1 MASTPDKYAKRR
13 ARTSALSTVIGISLV
28 LFMLGILTILIL
40 NAQKLSTYVKESI
53 RIEVFLDAEMK
64 EAAITRLK
72 KELEAQPYAR
82 QAVYISKEES
92 ANQLEEELGEDFMGF
107 LDYNPLP
114 GLIDL
119 SLKID
124 FTHPDSIAAVA
135 QSLEARSGV
144 NEVVY
149 SPNLIRQIETNV
161 NKIGLALLAFS
172 GLLLLVAIALI
183 NNTIR
188 LTIYSKRFV
197 IRSMQLVGATS
208 GFIQRPFI
216 WNGIL
221 QGLYASFIAIL
232 LIMAIMFAVRHEVPE
247 FFEFNDLIMF
257 VKLFGLV
264 TILGMIISGISTLF
278 AVRRYLRMDASKI
291 Y

>member
-1 MASTPDKYAKRR
+1 MASTPNKYAKRR
-13 ARTSALSTVIGISLV
+13 ARTSAISTVIGISLV
-28 LFMLGILTILIL
+28 LFMLGILAILVL
-40 NAQKLSTYVKESI
+40 NAQKLSTYVRESI
-53 RIEVFLDAEMK
+53 RVEVFLDAEMS
-64 EAAITRLK
+64 EGEVTRLK
-72 KELEAQPYAR
+72 KEIDAEPYSNAT
-82 QAVYISKEES
+82 QYISKEE
-92 ANQLEEELGEDFMGF
+92 AAAQLQEDLGEEFIDF

-119 SLKID
+119 RLKVD
-124 FTHPDSIAAVA
+124 YTQPDSISAIAAE
-135 QSLEARSGV
+135 LEERAGV
-144 NEVVY
+144 SEVVY
-149 SPNLIRQIETNV
+149 SPNLIRQIETNI
-161 NKIGLALLAFS
+161 NKIGIAILAFS
-172 GLLLLVAIALI
+172 VLLLLIAIALI

-188 LTIYSKRFV
+188 LTIYSKRLV
-197 IRSMQLVGATS
+197 IRSMQLVGATG

-232 LIMAIMFAVRHEVPE
+232 LILGILFGIRHEVPE

-264 TILGMIISGISTLF
+264 ALLGMIISGISTLF

>member
-1 MASTPDKYAKRR
+1 
-13 ARTSALSTVIGISLV
+13 
-28 LFMLGILTILIL
+28 MLGILAILVL
-40 NAQKLSTYVKESI
+40 NAQKLSTYVRESI
-53 RIEVFLDAEMK
+53 RVEVFLDADLSEG
-64 EAAITRLK
+64 EVTRLK
-72 KELEAQPYAR
+72 KEIDAQPYSGSTE
-82 QAVYISKEES
+82 YISKEE
-92 ANQLEEELGEDFMGF
+92 AAAQLQEDLGEEFIDF

-119 SLKID
+119 RLKVD
-124 FTHPDSIAAVA
+124 YTHPDSISAIAAEIEGRA
-135 QSLEARSGV
+135 GV
-144 NEVVY
+144 SEVVY
-149 SPNLIRQIETNV
+149 SPNLIRQIETNI
-161 NKIGLALLAFS
+161 NKIGIAILGFS
-172 GLLLLVAIALI
+172 VLLLLIAIALI

-197 IRSMQLVGATS
+197 IRSMQLVGAT
-208 GFIQRPFI
+208 GAFIQRPFI

-232 LIMAIMFAVRHEVPE
+232 LILGILFGIRHEVPE

-264 TILGMIISGISTLF
+264 ALLGMIISGISTLF

>member
-1 MASTPDKYAKRR
+1 MAYTPDKYARRR
-13 ARTSALSTVIGISLV
+13 ARTSAVSTVIGISLV
-28 LFMLGILTILIL
+28 LFMLGILSILIL

-53 RIEVFLDAEMK
+53 RVEIFL
-64 EAAITRLK
+64 EADLSEGEITRLK
-72 KELEAQPYAR
+72 KEIDAEAYSR
-82 QAVYISKEES
+82 STEYISKEES
-92 ANQLEEELGEDFMGF
+92 AKQLQEDLGEEFMDF

-119 SLKID
+119 KLNVEY
-124 FTHPDSIAAVA
+124 THPDSIATIAGKI
-135 QSLEARSGV
+135 EAREGV

-149 SPNLIRQIETNV
+149 SPNLIRQIENNI
-161 NKIGLALLAFS
+161 NKIGIALLAFS
-172 GLLLLVAIALI
+172 ALLLLIAIALI

-197 IRSMQLVGATS
+197 IRSMQLVGATG

-232 LIMAIMFAVRHEVPE
+232 LILGILFAVRHEVPE

-257 VKLFGLV
+257 VKLFSLV
-264 TILGMIISGISTLF
+264 SLLGMVISGISTLF

>member
-1 MASTPDKYAKRR
+1 MASTPDKYARRR
-13 ARTSALSTVIGISLV
+13 ARTSAVSTVIGISLV
-28 LFMLGILTILIL
+28 LFMLGILSILIL

-53 RIEVFLDAEMK
+53 RVEVFLDADLSEG
-64 EAAITRLK
+64 AIIRLK
-72 KELEAQPYAR
+72 KEIDAEAYSRA
-82 QAVYISKEES
+82 KEES
-92 ANQLEEELGEDFMGF
+92 AAQLQEDLGEEFMDF

-119 SLKID
+119 KLNVAY
-124 FTHPDSIAAVA
+124 THPDSISAIAEDIE
-135 QSLEARSGV
+135 LREGV
-144 NEVVY
+144 SEVVY
-149 SPNLIRQIETNV
+149 SPNLIRQIETNI
-161 NKIGLALLAFS
+161 NKIGVALLAFS
-172 GLLLLVAIALI
+172 VLLLLIAIALI

-197 IRSMQLVGATS
+197 IRSMQLVGATG

-232 LIMAIMFAVRHEVPE
+232 LILGILFAVRHEVPE

-257 VKLFGLV
+257 VKLFSLV
-264 TILGMIISGISTLF
+264 ALLGMVISGISTLF

>member
-1 MASTPDKYAKRR
+1 MASTPDKYARRR
-13 ARTSALSTVIGISLV
+13 ARTSAVSTVIGISLV
-28 LFMLGILTILIL
+28 LFMLGILSILVL

-53 RIEVFLDAEMK
+53 RVEVFLNADLSNGE
-64 EAAITRLK
+64 ITRLK
-72 KELEAQPYAR
+72 KEIDAEPYSRATE
-82 QAVYISKEES
+82 YISKEES
-92 ANQLEEELGEDFMGF
+92 ARQLQEDLGEEFLDF

-119 SLKID
+119 KLNVD
-124 FTHPDSIAAVA
+124 YTHPDSISDIAEEIE
-135 QSLEARSGV
+135 LRNGV

-149 SPNLIRQIETNV
+149 SPNLIRQIETNI
-161 NKIGLALLAFS
+161 NKIGLALMAFS
-172 GLLLLVAIALI
+172 ILLLLIAIALI

-197 IRSMQLVGATS
+197 IRSMQLVGATG

-232 LIMAIMFAVRHEVPE
+232 LILGILFAVRHEVPE

-264 TILGMIISGISTLF
+264 ALLGMIISGISTLF
-278 AVRRYLRMDASKI
+278 AVRRYLRMDASKM

>member
-1 MASTPDKYAKRR
+1 
-13 ARTSALSTVIGISLV
+13 
-28 LFMLGILTILIL
+28 
-40 NAQKLSTYVKESI
+40 
-53 RIEVFLDAEMK
+53 
-64 EAAITRLK
+64 
-72 KELEAQPYAR
+72 
-82 QAVYISKEES
+82 
-92 ANQLEEELGEDFMGF
+92 

-119 SLKID
+119 KLNVD
-124 FTHPDSIAAVA
+124 YTHPDSISDIAEEIE
-135 QSLEARSGV
+135 LRNGV

-149 SPNLIRQIETNV
+149 SPNLIRQIETNI
-161 NKIGLALLAFS
+161 NKIGLALMAFS
-172 GLLLLVAIALI
+172 ILLLLIAIALI

-197 IRSMQLVGATS
+197 IRSMQLVGATG

-232 LIMAIMFAVRHEVPE
+232 LILGILFAVRHEVPE

-264 TILGMIISGISTLF
+264 ALLGMIISGISTLF
-278 AVRRYLRMDASKI
+278 AVRRYLRMDASKM